1 MLVAADRLLTMDDER
16 RVLAPGWLRIEGRSI
31 AEVGEGPPPGGTRAD
46 LHAPLVTP
54 GLVSAHQHVVDA
66 LLRGVEPGEQFLDWL
81 LGVYYTGLSAATP
94 EDCRIATEVVMSQS
108 LRAGITTVVDC
119 WGLDGGDPDQ
129 ARLDAAAHASLDA
142 HRRSGARVVFAL
154 MFAEH
159 VPAAWEGVA
168 PELDLR
174 RLCAPAERTF
184 ERVRSLAAGLAA
196 PSGERLRVTPMPEL
210 PELVSDVS
218 FRRAGELAAELGVV
232 LPVHLC
238 ASPASRSACGPDEL
252 AVLGVLGP
260 GLLGVHCIAVDDADV
275 RALATAG
282 VGIAHCPTANQR
294 FPGGTTP
301 VAAFRDAGAH
311 VGVGLD
317 NATLNPDVDLLAEAR
332 AAVVAAERGG
342 GVLSSEQAFAMA
354 TRDAARAIGLGDEIG
369 SLEPGRRADL
379 VLFDT
384 DGAHWVP
391 DDDPY
396 EALVWRA
403 NTADVRTVVVD
414 GAVVVRDGRCVT
426 LTPDLGEFARASRRL
441 RGVVSAARRGGLGNL
456 DDASVTS

>member
-16 RVLAPGWLRIEGRSI
+16 RVLTPGWLRTEGHTIVEIGEGRPQGRI
-31 AEVGEGPPPGGTRAD
+31 GAD
-46 LHAPLVTP
+46 LQAPLVTP

-81 LGVYYTGLSAATP
+81 LGVYYTGLSLATP
-94 EDCRIATEVVMSQS
+94 ADCRVATEVVMSQS

-119 WGLDGGDPDQ
+119 WGLDGGDPDR
-129 ARLDAAAHASLDA
+129 ARLDAAAHATLDA

-159 VPAAWEGVA
+159 VPAQWRTAA
-168 PELDLR
+168 PWLDLR
-174 RLCAPAERTF
+174 RLCAPAEHTF
-184 ERVRSLAAGLAA
+184 ERVRALAEQVAA
-196 PSGERLRVTPMPEL
+196 PSDGRLRVTPMPEL
-210 PELVSDVS
+210 PELVSDS
-218 FRRAGELAAELGVV
+218 AFRRAGELASELGVV

-238 ASPASRSACGPDEL
+238 ASPTSRDHCGPDEL
-252 AVLGVLGP
+252 DALGLLGP
-260 GLLGVHCIAVDDADV
+260 GLLGVHCIAVDDTDV
-275 RALATAG
+275 QVLAAAG

-301 VAAFRDAGAH
+301 VAAFRSTGAH

-332 AAVVAAERGG
+332 AAIVAVERGG
-342 GVLSSEQAFAMA
+342 GVLTSEQAYAMA
-354 TRDAARAIGLGDEIG
+354 TRDAARAIGLGDQIG
-369 SLEPGRRADL
+369 SLEVGRRADL
-379 VLFDT
+379 VLYDIG
-384 DGAHWVP
+384 GAHWVP

-403 NTADVRTVVVD
+403 TTADVHTVVVD

-426 LTPDLGEFARASRRL
+426 LDPDLEEFARASRRL
-441 RGVVSAARRGGLGNL
+441 RSAVAVARRSGLGNL